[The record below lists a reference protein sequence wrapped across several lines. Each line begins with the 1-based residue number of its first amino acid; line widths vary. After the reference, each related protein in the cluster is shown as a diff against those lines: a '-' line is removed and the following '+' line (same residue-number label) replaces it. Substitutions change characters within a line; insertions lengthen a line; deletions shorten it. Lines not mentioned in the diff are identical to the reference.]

1 MKRREGNA
9 IASIVRQAGI
19 EAPAAHCWAAVL
31 AFDALRERLGDHR
44 HARGAMAWL
53 TREGVLSPPD

>member
-1 MKRREGNA
+1 M
-9 IASIVRQAGI
+9 ASIVRQAGI

-31 AFDALRERLGDHR
+31 AFDALHERLGDHR